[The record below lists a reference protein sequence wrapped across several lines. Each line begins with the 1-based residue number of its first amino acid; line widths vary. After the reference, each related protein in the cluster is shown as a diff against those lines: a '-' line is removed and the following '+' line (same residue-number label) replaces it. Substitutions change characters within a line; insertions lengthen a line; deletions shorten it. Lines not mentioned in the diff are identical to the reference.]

1 MCVCMMH
8 NLVQASV
15 FFEKENIL
23 QATVLSQTEFA
34 TDYCTVTNTDSSLHS
49 AVLSETQ
56 TVKQFIIQ
64 LLFTSVI
71 QCQL

>member
-1 MCVCMMH
+1 MSCPPQNKKH
-8 NLVQASV
+8 SLTNKVQA
-15 FFEKENIL
+15 
-23 QATVLSQTEFA
+23 
-34 TDYCTVTNTDSSLHS
+34 

-56 TVKQFIIQ
+56 TVKRFIIQ